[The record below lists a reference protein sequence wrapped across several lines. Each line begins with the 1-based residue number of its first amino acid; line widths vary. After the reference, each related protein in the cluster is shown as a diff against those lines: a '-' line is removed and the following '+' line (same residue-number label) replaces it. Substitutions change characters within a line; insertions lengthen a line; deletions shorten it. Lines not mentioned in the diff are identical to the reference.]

1 MKGNFMKTKLCM
13 VVLLAMALSGCV
25 GPAAREKT
33 LLPAIGSQ
41 WQLLR
46 ADAAGDVTG
55 MDRAVESGLGL
66 SGAWTAAKPLVV
78 EGIAAQEQSG
88 AITPLFADSKREGV
102 RLMDEMIR
110 KHGGDL

>member
-1 MKGNFMKTKLCM
+1 MKTKLCM

-55 MDRAVESGLGL
+55 MDRAVEAPACRGPGRRL
-66 SGAWTAAKPLVV
+66 SRWLWRESPPRSKAVRSPHCLQTANAK
-78 EGIAAQEQSG
+78 G
-88 AITPLFADSKREGV
+88 FA
-102 RLMDEMIR
+102 
-110 KHGGDL
+110 